1 MRIITTSGNK
11 KSNMRLWAVEFWLA
25 VWQVAGMAAEEN
37 FLFATP
43 LAVAE
48 TLLRLMTQ
56 AGFWQTVLFSLYR
69 IALGF
74 LLAAA
79 LSVILGV
86 AAARQRWVDDLL
98 SPLLAAIKAT
108 PVASFI
114 IVVLIWVSSK
124 NLSVL
129 ISFLMVFP
137 VLYLCIRDAVRQL
150 SGELAEMAK
159 VFRVPLSKRIRYLY
173 IPEILP
179 RFRAAASA
187 ALGLCWKAGV
197 AAEVIGIP
205 DGSLGER
212 LYEAKIYLNMPEL
225 FAWTV
230 VIVAVSAA
238 MEHLTLW
245 LLRLMEEK
253 WGRL

>member
-1 MRIITTSGNK
+1 MRITTTSENK
-11 KSNMRLWAVEFWLA
+11 HGLRAWAVAFWLI
-25 VWQVAGMAAEEN
+25 VWQAAGVAVGQE
-37 FLFATP
+37 FLLATP
-43 LAVAE
+43 FAALRC
-48 TLLRLMTQ
+48 LLRLVLQ
-56 AGFWQTVLFSLYR
+56 SDFWQTVAFSLGR
-69 IALGF
+69 IGAGF
-74 LLAAA
+74 LLATV
-79 LSVILGV
+79 LSVLLGI
-86 AAARQRWVDDLL
+86 AAAKRRWVDELL
-98 SPLLAAIKAT
+98 SPLLVAVKAT

-114 IVVLIWVSSK
+114 IVALIWVSSR

-150 SGELAEMAK
+150 SGELAEMARL
-159 VFRVPLSKRIRYLY
+159 FRVPLSKRIRYLY
-173 IPEILP
+173 VPEILP
-179 RFRAAASA
+179 RFRTAASA

-230 VIVAVSAA
+230 VIVAVSAL
-238 MEHLTLW
+238 MERAVLY
-245 LLRLMEEK
+245 LLRLVEEK
-253 WGRL
+253 WGRV

>member
-1 MRIITTSGNK
+1 MRTITTSEN
-11 KSNMRLWAVEFWLA
+11 KSNLRLWAVGFWLI
-25 VWQVAGMAAEEN
+25 VWQAVGMAAGDN

-43 LAVAE
+43 LDAAGA
-48 TLLRLMTQ
+48 LLRLVGQ
-56 AGFWQTVLFSLYR
+56 GDFWQTVLFSLCR
-69 IALGF
+69 IAAGF
-74 LLAAA
+74 LLAAV
-79 LSVILGV
+79 LSILLGV
-86 AAARQRWVDDLL
+86 AAAKLRWVDELL
-98 SPLLAAIKAT
+98 SPLLAAVKAT

-114 IVVLIWVSSK
+114 IVALIWVSSR

-150 SGELAEMAK
+150 SGDLEEMAR
-159 VFRVPLSKRIRYLY
+159 VFRVPLGKRIRYLY

-179 RFRAAASA
+179 RFRGAASA

-212 LYEAKIYLNMPEL
+212 LYEAKIYLDMPEL
-225 FAWTV
+225 FAWTA
-230 VIVAVSAA
+230 VIVAVSMV
-238 MEHLTLW
+238 MERLVLFLLW
-245 LLRLMEEK
+245 LIEER

>member
-1 MRIITTSGNK
+1 MRTITTSQNK
-11 KSNMRLWAVEFWLA
+11 PRLWAVAFWLA
-25 VWQVAGMAAEEN
+25 LWQIAGMAAKEN

-43 LAVAE
+43 LAVAK
-48 TLLRLMTQ
+48 TLLQLVVQ
-56 AGFWQTVLFSLYR
+56 GGFWETIGFSLCR
-69 IALGF
+69 IASGF

-79 LSVILGV
+79 LSILLGV
-86 AAARQRWVDDLL
+86 AAARMKWVDELL
-98 SPLLAAIKAT
+98 SPLLAAIKST

-114 IVVLIWVSSK
+114 IVALIWVSSK

-159 VFRVPLSKRIRYLY
+159 VFRVPLKKRIRYLY
-173 IPEILP
+173 LPEILP

-230 VIVAVSAA
+230 VIVAVSVA
-238 MEHLTLW
+238 MERAVLW
-245 LLRLMEEK
+245 LLWLIEEK

>member
-1 MRIITTSGNK
+1 MRIITTSEH
-11 KSNMRLWAVEFWLA
+11 KSNLRLWAVGFWLA
-25 VWQVAGMAAEEN
+25 VWQFAGMAAKEN

-48 TLLRLMTQ
+48 TLGKLVVQ
-56 AGFWQTVLFSLYR
+56 GDFWQTVLFSLSR
-69 IALGF
+69 IGLGF
-74 LLAAA
+74 MLAAV
-79 LSVILGV
+79 LSVAFGV
-86 AAARQRWVDDLL
+86 AAAKLRRVDELL
-98 SPLLAAIKAT
+98 SPLLAAIKST

-114 IVVLIWVSSK
+114 IVALIWVSSK

-150 SGELAEMAK
+150 SGELSEMAK
-159 VFRVPLSKRIRYLY
+159 VFAVPLGRRIRYLY

-230 VIVAVSAA
+230 VIVAVSIV
-238 MEHLTLW
+238 MERLVLALLW
-245 LLRLMEEK
+245 LMEEK
-253 WGRL
+253 WGKL

>member
-1 MRIITTSGNK
+1 MG
-11 KSNMRLWAVEFWLA
+11 FWLA
-25 VWQVAGMAAEEN
+25 LWQCVGMVMEEN

-43 LAVAE
+43 LAVAAA
-48 TLLRLMTQ
+48 LLHLVVQ
-56 AGFWQTVLFSLYR
+56 GGFWQTIAFSLCR

-74 LLAAA
+74 LLAAT
-79 LSVILGV
+79 LGIVLGV
-86 AAARQRWVDDLL
+86 MAARRPLVDDLL

-114 IVVLIWVSSK
+114 IVALIWVSSK

-150 SGELAEMAK
+150 SGELAEMAR
-159 VFRVPLSKRIRYLY
+159 VFRVPLRKRIRYLY
-173 IPEILP
+173 VPEILP

-238 MEHLTLW
+238 MERTVLL
-245 LLRLMEEK
+245 LLRLVEEK
-253 WGRL
+253 WGRV

>member
-1 MRIITTSGNK
+1 MRTTTTSEN
-11 KSNMRLWAVEFWLA
+11 KSNLRLWALGFWLI
-25 VWQVAGMAAEEN
+25 VWQIVGMAAKEN

-43 LAVAE
+43 FAVAD
-48 TLLRLMTQ
+48 TLLHLVGQ
-56 AGFWQTVLFSLYR
+56 GGFWQTVLFSLAR
-69 IALGF
+69 IGLGF
-74 LLAAA
+74 VLAAI
-79 LSVILGV
+79 LSIALGV
-86 AAARQRWVDDLL
+86 AAAQWCRVDELL
-98 SPLLAAIKAT
+98 APLLAAVKAT

-137 VLYLCIRDAVRQL
+137 VLYLCIRDAVRQIN
-150 SGELAEMAK
+150 GELAEMAR
-159 VFRVPLSKRIRYLY
+159 VFQVPLRKRIRYLY

-225 FAWTV
+225 FAWTA

-238 MEHLTLW
+238 MERVTLW
-245 LLRLMEEK
+245 LLRLVEEK